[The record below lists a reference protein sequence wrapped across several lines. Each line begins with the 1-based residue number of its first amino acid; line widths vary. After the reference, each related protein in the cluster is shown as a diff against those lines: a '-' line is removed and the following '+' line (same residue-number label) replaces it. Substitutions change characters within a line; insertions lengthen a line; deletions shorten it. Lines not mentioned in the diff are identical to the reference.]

1 VEGVV
6 GRLYFVNC
14 IASLKKRKI
23 LPRRRMMPRGYRNV
37 YTV

>member
-1 VEGVV
+1 VGGVM

-23 LPRRRMMPRGYRNV
+23 LPKKDEAERL
-37 YTV
+37 